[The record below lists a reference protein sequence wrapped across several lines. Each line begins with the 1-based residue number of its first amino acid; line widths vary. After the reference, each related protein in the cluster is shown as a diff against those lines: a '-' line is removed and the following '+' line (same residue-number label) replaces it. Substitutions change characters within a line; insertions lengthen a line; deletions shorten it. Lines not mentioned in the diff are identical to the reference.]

1 MKLIAHRANLDGPNK
16 ELENN
21 PVQVDKCIELGYDV
35 EVDVRVVGTQ
45 IYLGHDKPQYKI
57 SLSWLNQRK
66 DNLWIHCKD
75 LNSLEILSNSS
86 IDFNYFWHQTD
97 DYTITSKNFIWT
109 YPEKIVPK
117 NLGVIVVQ
125 SALDD
130 KEMETIDCYGLCYDY
145 FVEVNV

>member
-1 MKLIAHRANLDGPNK
+1 MKLIAHRANLGGPNK

-21 PVQVDKCIELGYDV
+21 PAQVDKCIELGYDV
-35 EVDVRVVGTQ
+35 EIDVRMVGTR
-45 IYLGHDKPQYKI
+45 IYLGHDDPQYEI
-57 SLSWLNQRK
+57 SLSWLKQRK

-75 LNSLEILSNSS
+75 LSSLELLSNFS
-86 IDFNYFWHQTD
+86 IYFNYFWHQTD

-125 SALDD
+125 NIL
-130 KEMETIDCYGLCYDY
+130 KGNEIETIDCYGLCYDY
-145 FVEVNV
+145 FNGVKL